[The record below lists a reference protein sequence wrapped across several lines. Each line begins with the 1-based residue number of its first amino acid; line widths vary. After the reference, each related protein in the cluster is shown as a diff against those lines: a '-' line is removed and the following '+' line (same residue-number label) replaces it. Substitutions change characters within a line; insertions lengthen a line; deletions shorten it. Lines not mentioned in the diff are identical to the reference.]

1 MFAGIAKTVIVNGAE
16 INGIVRSIKQDTTNE
31 APVWILSILV
41 TDAPEVNRSV
51 DGRRKRSKL
60 RAQ

>member
-16 INGIVRSIKQDTTNE
+16 INGIVRSIKQDTASE
-31 APVWILSILV
+31 APAWIVSILV
-41 TDAPEVNRSV
+41 MDAPEVTRSV